1 MVFLQETAFFDTQ
14 NTGILVGTS
23 SSDKIL
29 GLEGNDLIFGAEEAD
44 QLLGNSGADT
54 IYGHQGNDLIHGGS
68 EADLLF
74 GGQGDDVIFGDAGND
89 TIYGNKGT
97 DILIG
102 GEGEDLFVLEI
113 GSGNFNI
120 TATDLIFD
128 FNVAEDQIELKD
140 GLTFE
145 DLSLEGTPAGDTA
158 IIDINSGEILALL
171 QGVNSET
178 LTPDIFL
185 PNPSNTDT
193 EEPITL
199 SLANDTG
206 LDDRDNITTDPTIT
220 GTVTNSDQIA
230 ELEVS
235 IGGEFVPIE
244 TAIADDGSFTLTQNQ
259 LEEALNTSFVDGI
272 YTVQLRTV
280 DSSGLRSLE
289 VAEIT
294 FTIAPDDNNVTPGE
308 LVPPGTDFL
317 EPTITAEL
325 ANDTGTNDSDGITS
339 DPTITGTATDNF
351 GIAEIEVS
359 IGEAFVPIQTNIAAD
374 GSFTLTQNQLEE
386 ALNTS
391 FVDDSYTV
399 YLRAVDTSELR
410 SRELAEVTFTLDPT
424 PPTITAQLANDTGDS
439 NSDRITTDAT
449 IIGTVSDDNE
459 IVALRAGSDNN
470 LLDVTNQLEADGGF
484 EFDPLQVE
492 AFLGQ
497 TLVENQTYTLKLEA
511 EDEFGLVS
519 ETTVS
524 FTFADI
530 PDDTTPAIELPPPEE
545 VQIINDDD
553 NEIPP
558 QTEIEERE
566 VTEDPGNT
574 SQDALEIAVSS
585 NGLIYSEQVSGD
597 DEDDIYTFT
606 LGAAGNISIDLNG
619 LSSDA
624 DLFLLDS
631 SESIIESSELIEI
644 TSESITRPLEAGTYF
659 IQVKSFDGETT
670 DYDLNVAFTSR
681 IPGVNLTGSE
691 AEGGLFT
698 DTSSTLISLEP
709 LPSNPDTNAFRT
721 DPRFAGIDGSG
732 FSVVVI
738 DTGIDVD
745 HPFFGPDNDGDG
757 VADRIVYQYDFADD
771 DPDASDTNG
780 HGSNVTSIVAS
791 EDSTYTGMA
800 PGANIIHLKVFADG
814 SGSYQYED
822 LEQALSWVVENTEEF
837 NIASVNMSIGGL
849 NLQGAITADIL
860 ADVIADP
867 TVSNPVG
874 EMAEDFVGTSQLLEQ
889 IVAKDVIVVSASCN
903 DFRTFESTPGVG
915 YPSADVNSLSVGAVF
930 DSSNLP
936 PDSLGPCNG
945 FAQAFSAAPDVIAPW
960 SQRDPVLTDIFAPG
974 PDSTGADA
982 NGGIVTYGGTSQASP
997 HIAGIAALAQQLA
1010 VETLGRRLT
1019 FEEFRTLLQETGVT
1033 IFDGDDEDDNV
1044 INTGVEYKR
1053 VDVLALGEAIL
1064 ALDPTTEPPEE
1075 PGLVRYDFAYLYD
1088 GESFDNDYYRGYTYA
1103 EPGTFN
1109 LNTYYDDF
1117 PQNNETASNG
1127 LYFVFD
1133 NSGEV
1138 SDDAILNEVYVDTY
1152 VDQDGT
1158 GEVFTPFY
1166 FENGFASGFNGLG
1179 SEYDFISLEDGTF
1192 DDFGFDFYEADGV
1205 EQIFNNTRFTRTDY
1219 PANSVP
1225 DNMVNADLNNDG
1237 ADELIVANIDT
1248 LDSGFSILFNEG
1260 DGTFEQPIDF
1270 TTEFF
1275 SSGGTEN
1282 PSLDV
1287 GDIDGDGNIDLIA
1300 VNPETNEV
1308 SIYFNEGDGD
1318 LFTPSTFEA
1327 GDRPVISETADI
1339 DSDGNTDV
1347 VLINSEEFD
1356 FPIYTGDSLSVLFN
1370 RTDDNVF
1377 NLIAGEGVRDVV
1389 AADLDGDG
1397 DVDLATANEVEN
1409 TVSVLFNRGNITFTL
1424 PLTFNVGDR
1433 PFNIVADDFDGNGS
1447 IDLATS
1453 DFGSS
1458 TVSVLRNSGNGFFA
1472 PAVLYETNANPA
1484 TMTSG
1489 DIDGDGDSDVVMR
1502 NSVFF
1507 DDGDRQGNS
1516 ISVLLNN
1523 GDATFNSP
1531 ISFTVGEV
1539 PVGLILEDLDDN
1551 GKLDIATSNF
1561 DSQDVTVYLQ
1571 S

>member
-23 SSDKIL
+23 SSDQIL
-29 GLEGNDLIFGAEEAD
+29 GLEGNDFIFGAEEAD
-44 QLLGNSGADT
+44 QLFGNSGADT

-206 LDDRDNITTDPTIT
+206 LDNNDNITSDPTLT
-220 GTVTNSDQIA
+220 GTVTNDVEIA
-230 ELEVS
+230 GLEISLGEEFVS
-235 IGGEFVPIE
+235 IE
-244 TAIADDGSFTLTQNQ
+244 ADIADDGSFTLTQNQ
-259 LEEALNTSFVDGI
+259 LEEALDISFTDGI

-308 LVPPGTDFL
+308 LVPPGTDFI

-374 GSFTLTQNQLEE
+374 GSFTLTQNQLEA

-399 YLRAVDTSELR
+399 FLRAVDTSELR

-484 EFDPLQVE
+484 EFDPLQIE
-492 AFLGQ
+492 AFLGE

-519 ETTVS
+519 QTTVN

-585 NGLIYSEQVSGD
+585 NGLMYSEQLSGD
-597 DEDDIYTFT
+597 DLEDIYTFT

-631 SESIIESSELIEI
+631 NQTIIDSSEVIGI
-644 TSESITRPLEAGTYF
+644 TSESITRPIEAGTYF

-681 IPGVNLTGSE
+681 IPGIDLTGSNE
-691 AEGGLFT
+691 GLFEIQ
-698 DTSSTLISLEP
+698 SSESSQLINLEP
-709 LPSNPDTNAFRT
+709 SPADPNLESFRT
-721 DPRFAGIDGSG
+721 DPRFEGIDGSN
-732 FSVVVI
+732 FSVVII
-738 DTGIDVD
+738 DTGIDLD
-745 HPFFGPDNDGDG
+745 HPFFGPDNNGDG
-757 VADRIVYQYDFADD
+757 VADRIVYHQDFF
-771 DPDASDTNG
+771 DTDGDKRGVDSNG
-780 HGSNVTSIVAS
+780 HGSHVSSIIAS
-791 EDSTYTGMA
+791 EDNLYPGIA
-800 PGANIIHLKVFADG
+800 PGANIIHLKVFPDG
-814 SGSYQYED
+814 GGGASPAA
-822 LEQALSWVVENTEEF
+822 LEQALSWVVENTDEF
-837 NIASVNMSIGGL
+837 NIASVNMSLGGF
-849 NLQGAITADIL
+849 NFSEAITPDLLEALD
-860 ADVIADP
+860 DP
-867 TVSNPVG
+867 TSPSIV
-874 EMAEDFVGTSQLLEQ
+874 EEFAEDFSGISQLLEE
-889 IVAKDVIVVSASCN
+889 IVAQDVIVVSASGN
-903 DFRTFESTPGVG
+903 NFFGSASVPGVA
-915 YPSADVNSLSVGAVF
+915 YPSADINSLSVGAVWDRETDDITF
-930 DSSNLP
+930 WDSGAI
-936 PDSLGPCNG
+936 D
-945 FAQAFSAAPDVIAPW
+945 FTADADRIASF
-960 SQRDPVLTDIFAPG
+960 SQRDPILTDIFAPG
-974 PDSTGADA
+974 PFSIGADA
-982 NGGIVTYGGTSQASP
+982 DGGITTEGDTSQAAA
-997 HIAGIAALAQQLA
+997 HISGIAVLAQQLA

-1019 FEEFRTLLQETGVT
+1019 FDEFRTLIQDTGET

-1044 INTGVEYKR
+1044 VNTEEEYKR

-1064 ALDPTTEPPEE
+1064 ELEPTTELPEE

-1088 GESFDNDYYRGYTYA
+1088 GESFDNDYYFGYTYA

-1109 LNTYYDDF
+1109 LNTLYDDF
-1117 PQNNETASNG
+1117 FLTNETGSNG

-1138 SDDAILNEVYVDTY
+1138 PDDAILNWVYVDTY
-1152 VDQDGT
+1152 VDQDST

-1192 DDFGFDFYEADGV
+1192 DDFGLDFYDANGV
-1205 EQIFNNTRFTRTDY
+1205 EQIFSNTRFTRTDY
-1219 PANSVP
+1219 LANSVP
-1225 DNMVNADLNNDG
+1225 GDLVNADLDNDG
-1237 ADELIVANIDT
+1237 ADELIVANTDDF
-1248 LDSGFSILFNEG
+1248 DSGFSILFNEG
-1260 DGTFEQPIDF
+1260 DGTFERPLDF
-1270 TTEFF
+1270 TTDFF
-1275 SSGGTEN
+1275 SSGAGDD

-1300 VNPETNEV
+1300 VNPDTNEV

-1318 LFTPSTFEA
+1318 LFTPSTFDA
-1327 GDRPVISETADI
+1327 GARPVISETADI

-1356 FPIYTGDSLSVLFN
+1356 FPFYTGDSLSVLFN
-1370 RTDDNVF
+1370 RTDNSNVT
-1377 NLIAGEGVRDVV
+1377 LPAGEGVRDVV

-1433 PFNIVADDFDGNGS
+1433 PVNIVADDFDGNGS

-1453 DFGSS
+1453 DFGSD

-1472 PAVLYETNANPA
+1472 PAVLYETNEFPS

-1489 DIDGDGDSDVVMR
+1489 DIDGDGDSDLVMR

-1507 DDGDRQGNS
+1507 DDGDREGNL

-1523 GDATFNSP
+1523 GDATFSAP

-1551 GKLDIATSNF
+1551 GKLDIATSNLE
-1561 DSQDVTVYLQ
+1561 SQDVTVYLQ

>member
-1 MVFLQETAFFDTQ
+1 
-14 NTGILVGTS
+14 
-23 SSDKIL
+23 
-29 GLEGNDLIFGAEEAD
+29 
-44 QLLGNSGADT
+44 
-54 IYGHQGNDLIHGGS
+54 
-68 EADLLF
+68 
-74 GGQGDDVIFGDAGND
+74 
-89 TIYGNKGT
+89 
-97 DILIG
+97 
-102 GEGEDLFVLEI
+102 
-113 GSGNFNI
+113 
-120 TATDLIFD
+120 
-128 FNVAEDQIELKD
+128 
-140 GLTFE
+140 
-145 DLSLEGTPAGDTA
+145 
-158 IIDINSGEILALL
+158 
-171 QGVNSET
+171 
-178 LTPDIFL
+178 
-185 PNPSNTDT
+185 
-193 EEPITL
+193 
-199 SLANDTG
+199 
-206 LDDRDNITTDPTIT
+206 
-220 GTVTNSDQIA
+220 
-230 ELEVS
+230 
-235 IGGEFVPIE
+235 
-244 TAIADDGSFTLTQNQ
+244 
-259 LEEALNTSFVDGI
+259 
-272 YTVQLRTV
+272 
-280 DSSGLRSLE
+280 
-289 VAEIT
+289 
-294 FTIAPDDNNVTPGE
+294 
-308 LVPPGTDFL
+308 
-317 EPTITAEL
+317 
-325 ANDTGTNDSDGITS
+325 
-339 DPTITGTATDNF
+339 
-351 GIAEIEVS
+351 
-359 IGEAFVPIQTNIAAD
+359 
-374 GSFTLTQNQLEE
+374 
-386 ALNTS
+386 
-391 FVDDSYTV
+391 
-399 YLRAVDTSELR
+399 
-410 SRELAEVTFTLDPT
+410 
-424 PPTITAQLANDTGDS
+424 
-439 NSDRITTDAT
+439 
-449 IIGTVSDDNE
+449 
-459 IVALRAGSDNN
+459 
-470 LLDVTNQLEADGGF
+470 
-484 EFDPLQVE
+484 
-492 AFLGQ
+492 
-497 TLVENQTYTLKLEA
+497 
-511 EDEFGLVS
+511 
-519 ETTVS
+519 
-524 FTFADI
+524 
-530 PDDTTPAIELPPPEE
+530 
-545 VQIINDDD
+545 
-553 NEIPP
+553 
-558 QTEIEERE
+558 
-566 VTEDPGNT
+566 
-574 SQDALEIAVSS
+574 
-585 NGLIYSEQVSGD
+585 
-597 DEDDIYTFT
+597 
-606 LGAAGNISIDLNG
+606 
-619 LSSDA
+619 
-624 DLFLLDS
+624 
-631 SESIIESSELIEI
+631 
-644 TSESITRPLEAGTYF
+644 
-659 IQVKSFDGETT
+659 
-670 DYDLNVAFTSR
+670 
-681 IPGVNLTGSE
+681 
-691 AEGGLFT
+691 
-698 DTSSTLISLEP
+698 
-709 LPSNPDTNAFRT
+709 
-721 DPRFAGIDGSG
+721 
-732 FSVVVI
+732 
-738 DTGIDVD
+738 
-745 HPFFGPDNDGDG
+745 
-757 VADRIVYQYDFADD
+757 
-771 DPDASDTNG
+771 
-780 HGSNVTSIVAS
+780 
-791 EDSTYTGMA
+791 MA